1 MALRLD
7 GLSVTNPNGLN
18 AGSPS
23 SSSPASAFSSLLLL
37 LVATI
42 ARAPLRRVQP
52 LRGPREE
59 GKATVLRLEAAG
71 TELEGG
77 RRESGEEAEA
87 EVEQGQ
93 PDMAVAAVAGAWI
106 DGGASGW
113 WWSPAECGR
122 EAKCFGWLSGA
133 AAREPRERR
142 FSGLPWARLSV
153 GTAPPFLFQIIKV

>member
-23 SSSPASAFSSLLLL
+23 SSPASAFSSLLLL
-37 LVATI
+37 LAATI

-59 GKATVLRLEAAG
+59 EMATVLRLEAAG

-77 RRESGEEAEA
+77 RRESGEEEA

-93 PDMAVAAVAGAWI
+93 PDMAVAAKEMDAVVAFING
-106 DGGASGW
+106 DRSPGSSKQEGG
-113 WWSPAECGR
+113 
-122 EAKCFGWLSGA
+122 LHQ
-133 AAREPRERR
+133 
-142 FSGLPWARLSV
+142 LL
-153 GTAPPFLFQIIKV
+153 Q